1 LISDLS
7 LQYKKPIALGISG
20 PNMTIEQA
28 WERAKIVPIR
38 AVNAA
43 VNMVTRIKKLNESQY
58 SQNKTTIIIK

>member
-1 LISDLS
+1 
-7 LQYKKPIALGISG
+7 
-20 PNMTIEQA
+20 MTIEQA

-58 SQNKTTIIIK
+58 SQNKTTVIIK